1 MGMEYIFSYVTTEGA
16 VRKVNQDS
24 LFIAEASFK
33 DDKILFAAV
42 CDGVG
47 GLSSGE
53 KASGFVCKRM
63 NEWFADEFPEL
74 LRCSASVLKIRESID
89 DRLHELN
96 DSINSYAEKHAA
108 DMATTFTGVLIIP
121 HMNVLLTAHVGD
133 TRLYKITENE
143 IKVLTSDHSVVG
155 QDLRNGI
162 ITEEMA
168 ENDPRQNQLT
178 NCIGAGL
185 EDTSYDYSISEFSK
199 GDCYMLCSDGF
210 RKKLS
215 ADEMKVSL
223 CPSANKDENAIK
235 ENLEKLKNKVIQCG
249 EKDNITALMVKL
261 C

>member
-1 MGMEYIFSYVTTEGA
+1 MDYVYSCVTTEGA

-33 DDKILFAAV
+33 DDKIFFAAV

-63 NEWFADEFPEL
+63 NDWFAGEFADL
-74 LRCSASVLKIRESID
+74 LRNSASVLKIRESID
-89 DRLHELN
+89 EKLHELN
-96 DSINSYAEKHAA
+96 DSINSYAEEHAS
-108 DMATTFTGVLIIP
+108 DMATTFTGILVIP
-121 HMNVLLTAHVGD
+121 FMNVMLIAHVGD
-133 TRLYKITENE
+133 TRLYKITEND
-143 IKVLTSDHSVVG
+143 INVLTSDHSVVA
-155 QDLRNGI
+155 QEMRNGI

-185 EDTSYDYSISEFSK
+185 DDTSYDYSISEYNT
-199 GDCYMLCSDGF
+199 GDCYMICSDGF
-210 RKKLS
+210 RKKIS
-215 ADEMKVSL
+215 KDEIKKSL
-223 CPSANKDENAIK
+223 CPSAAKDEKSIK
-235 ENLEKLKNKVIQCG
+235 ENLENLKDMVIQRG
-249 EKDNITALMVKL
+249 ERDNITALMVKL